1 MQAPDKGE
9 RERIQRGGN
18 RGDWGWR
25 CPKHRLLGGCGEE
38 EWATLVKE
46 SPGWISRGL
55 DAEGWLSSDA
65 SIMRKAEGESWN
77 ASAERKRPGIGAR
90 KEEERINAIK
100 PSDGKKKNPPPPP
113 QQQQQK
119 KPTPNLPTLNRKQIN
134 SELFVAMTSIL
145 CSWNSNGNRGRKW
158 EEKEEMKEINFWQ

>member
-9 RERIQRGGN
+9 RERIQRGDN
-18 RGDWGWR
+18 RGDWGYR
-25 CPKHRLLGGCGEE
+25 CPKHRLLGGLGEE
-38 EWATLVKE
+38 EWATLLKE
-46 SPGWISRGL
+46 STGWISRGL

-65 SIMRKAEGESWN
+65 FIMRKAEGESWN

-90 KEEERINAIK
+90 REEERINAIK
-100 PSDGKKKNPPPPP
+100 PSDGREKKKH
-113 QQQQQK
+113 QK
-119 KPTPNLPTLNRKQIN
+119 NNTPNLPTLNCKQIN

-145 CSWNSNGNRGRKW
+145 CSWNSNGNRGKKW